1 MNGKQNDM
9 LMQIIVVSSL
19 VSLFSISK
27 AGFLGVYI
35 IFIAFIL
42 MFYINASSNDVSVT
56 WTTLFD
62 KTSQIIATIFLL
74 FFYIFFCIVRYKEFI
89 IDDQM
94 PTSWYTFSYLI
105 LIILLFHGYVIRRT
119 LEGNQSYWCGIAMLL
134 NVMLFVCIFFSYISS
149 RYFRTDGFH
158 V

>member
-1 MNGKQNDM
+1 M
-9 LMQIIVVSSL
+9 LMQIIVISAL
-19 VSLFSISK
+19 VSVFSISK

-42 MFYINASSNDVSVT
+42 LFYINASNNDVSIT
-56 WTTLFD
+56 WTSLFD
-62 KTSQIIATIFLL
+62 KTSQIVATIFLL
-74 FFYIFFCIVRYKEFI
+74 FFYIFFCIVRDKEFI
-89 IDDQM
+89 IENQM
-94 PTSWYTFSYLI
+94 PSSWYTFSYLI
-105 LIILLFHGYVIRRT
+105 LIILLFHGYVIRQT
-119 LEGNQSYWCGIAMLL
+119 LVSNQSYWCAIAMLL